1 MNGTIIEIFDDDTTT
16 SIQLV
21 TDTGDTTNIQVA
33 NIKLYLDEVD
43 DLVYIYD
50 NSQSLY
56 SKGASAYEPC
66 YYTLDFNQ
74 ITTPVEPDAA
84 NLYMAVLAM
93 MVAATGGGDATAAN
107 QVIGNNLLKDT
118 AGGSAFRSTE
128 GGLSVF
134 KDAIGTSHLAYISSY
149 VSSTNSY
156 TISQWGRFTCNV
168 QTQEI
173 FNAATLAQLKIDIQ
187 TFKSANPGKALMF
200 QSIFVDGLGYSAF
213 CTFANS

>member
-1 MNGTIIEIFDDDTTT
+1 MNGTIVEIYDDNTTS

-21 TDTGDTTNIQVA
+21 TDAGDFTNIQVA
-33 NIKLYLDEVD
+33 NIKLYLDATD
-43 DLVYIYD
+43 NIVYIYD

-66 YYTLDFNQ
+66 YYALDFTQ
-74 ITTPVEPDAA
+74 VTTPAEA
-84 NLYMAVLAM
+84 NAGDLYVTILGY
-93 MVAATGGGDATAAN
+93 MVAAGGGGDATAAN
-107 QVIGNNLLKDT
+107 QVIEINLLKDT

-156 TISQWGRFTCNV
+156 TISQWGRYTSGV

-173 FNAATLAQLKIDIQ
+173 FTNATLAGLKTDIQ
-187 TFKSANPGKALMF
+187 TFKTANPAKALMF
-200 QSIFVDGLGYSAF
+200 QSVFVDGLGYSAF